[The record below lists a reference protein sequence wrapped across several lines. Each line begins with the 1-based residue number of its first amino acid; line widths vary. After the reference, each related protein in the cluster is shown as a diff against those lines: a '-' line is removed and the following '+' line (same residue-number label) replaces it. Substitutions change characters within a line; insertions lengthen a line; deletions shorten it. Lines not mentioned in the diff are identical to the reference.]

1 MKEEGKNCFMLGKM
15 NEGRR
20 EQIIWTDVERRD
32 FMMKTRK
39 MNVNTMNK
47 TKHSFIRWN
56 EVNAKRKNNAYRTM
70 LFNSVKILLLNIFLC
85 LHIIYTKMYCTVLQW
100 CTVLYCNDVLY
111 CIALMYCNDV
121 TDLNDLKA

>member
-1 MKEEGKNCFMLGKM
+1 MIDDRISREKKTKKRKNIWNKIKQMKEEEKNCFMLGRM

-47 TKHSFIRWN
+47 TFVHSMKW
-56 EVNAKRKNNAYRTM
+56 
-70 LFNSVKILLLNIFLC
+70 S
-85 LHIIYTKMYCTVLQW
+85 
-100 CTVLYCNDVLY
+100 
-111 CIALMYCNDV
+111 
-121 TDLNDLKA
+121 